1 MFQSMFLR
9 MLSTYLHVQTVI
21 RSGKTRRTRIR
32 WQFFRTCE
40 NIFHYGRKTSKNTL
54 FTTFS
59 HRCLLIWLHIRDQRK
74 ISRRV
79 TYHSPLCE
87 DFHFSTHE
95 TGWYRNPAE
104 NRFWNLSNCHDD
116 LLPIGNSYTK
126 YWKIDQKSHPRGGP
140 YCSILSDIVSYRGDQ
155 ISTFR
160 KTKIIPVSLRDGL
173 VRQLVVQDSDE
184 EGEVSFL

>member
-1 MFQSMFLR
+1 MLERSKREGNPAEIHRFSMFQSMFLR
-9 MLSTYLHVQTVI
+9 MLSTYPHVQTVI
-21 RSGKTRRTRIR
+21 RCRKTRRTRIQ

-40 NIFHYGRKTSKNTL
+40 NIFHYDRKTSKNTL
-54 FTTFS
+54 YTTFS
-59 HRCLLIWLHIRDQRK
+59 HRCLLTWLHIRDQRE

-79 TYHSPLCE
+79 TYLSPLCE

-140 YCSILSDIVSYRGDQ
+140 YCSILSDIVS
-155 ISTFR
+155 
-160 KTKIIPVSLRDGL
+160 
-173 VRQLVVQDSDE
+173 
-184 EGEVSFL
+184 